1 MNRLARAVTTPT
13 SVSDVDSGIVIR
25 MTERT
30 HLVVVNGPIASGKT
44 TTAQALATWGRGR
57 GLKAA
62 AIEMDNVINIVRGT
76 DWSKPWTATDWR
88 LARSVACAIIDRL
101 CEQDTALVALSG
113 QFFDR
118 HERQELTDTLTSGPD
133 IRFVRLETS
142 LEETLRRC
150 AADDGRVLTKDAAFV
165 SRIYA
170 GLNWKDLPAREL
182 VISTEK
188 LSLDEVVDA
197 IVADVGLR

>member
-1 MNRLARAVTTPT
+1 
-13 SVSDVDSGIVIR
+13 
-25 MTERT
+25 
-30 HLVVVNGPIASGKT
+30 
-44 TTAQALATWGRGR
+44 LATWARAQ

-62 AIEMDNVINIVRGT
+62 AIEMDCVINIVRGT

-118 HERQELTDTLTSGPD
+118 HERVELSGALTSRPD
-133 IRFVRLETS
+133 IHFVTLEAS

-165 SRIYA
+165 ARIYA
-170 GLNWKDLPAREL
+170 GLNWKDLPADEL
-182 VISTEK
+182 VVSTER
-188 LSLDEVVDA
+188 LSPDEVVDA
-197 IVADVGLR
+197 IVDAVGLR